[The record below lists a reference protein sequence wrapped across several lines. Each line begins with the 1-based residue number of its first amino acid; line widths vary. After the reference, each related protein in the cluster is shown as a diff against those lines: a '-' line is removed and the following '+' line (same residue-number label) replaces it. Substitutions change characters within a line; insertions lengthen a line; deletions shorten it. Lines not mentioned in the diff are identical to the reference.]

1 MDLLEVFNR
10 PIVTAFVDK
19 DVTINTIFQDGGVFV
34 STDEIVNALNLNQS
48 VISVPHLL
56 EPDYSLESN
65 YSNNIYNDIAEP
77 RFLEFDSVTARVAY
91 LNEGW
96 AAPALAQQLSG
107 VNPNQLIAKRAN
119 KYWTAQTEMRVIAS
133 AFGVFNS
140 NKTNADIVN
149 KTATPFSVE
158 AFVATRD
165 SGLSPRGVMITSTAN
180 KTKMTLAQL
189 QIPGA
194 DPSDVK
200 TVDVYNGYIVV
211 ANDKYAKL
219 ADGSTLTMLFGKD
232 AFIAASK
239 ANPRDMRVETSE
251 SRGNGGGVDVLW
263 TRRDILVHP
272 QGFNFTSAKLTGG
285 TKNQAL
291 SASLED
297 LTDATNW
304 TAAGG
309 NALTDTAIRFLVTKG

>member
-10 PIVTAFVDK
+10 PVATAFVDR
-19 DVTINTIFQDGGVFV
+19 DVTQNTIFQSGGVFV
-34 STDEIVNALNLNQS
+34 STGEVANALNLNQS

-56 EPDYSLESN
+56 EPDYNLESN
-65 YSNNIYNDIAEP
+65 YSNTIYNDIAEP
-77 RFLEFDSVTARVAY
+77 RTLDFGSVTARVAY

-96 AAPALAQQLSG
+96 AASALAMQLSG
-107 VNPNQLIAKRAN
+107 VNPNQLIATRAN
-119 KYWTAQTEMRVIAS
+119 KYWTAQMEMRTVATAMGIY
-133 AFGVFNS
+133 NS
-140 NKTNADIVN
+140 NKANATIVT

-158 AFVATRD
+158 AFISARSTTTA
-165 SGLSPRGVMITSTAN
+165 RGVMVTSSAIKN
-180 KTKMTLAQL
+180 QMALAQL
-189 QIPGA
+189 QIIGA
-194 DPSDVK
+194 NPADVK
-200 TVDVYNGYIVV
+200 TVDTYNGYIVV
-211 ANDKYAKL
+211 ANDKFTKL
-219 ADGSTLTMLFGKD
+219 ADGSTLTMIFGEG
-232 AFIAASK
+232 AFVAASK

-251 SRGNGGGVDVLW
+251 SRANGGGVDVLW

>member
-10 PIVTAFVDK
+10 PIATAFVDK
-19 DVTINTIFQDGGVFV
+19 DVTQNTIFQSGGVFV
-34 STDEIVNALNLNQS
+34 STGAVANALNLNQS

-56 EPDYSLESN
+56 EPDYNLESN
-65 YSNNIYNDIAEP
+65 YSNTIYNDIAEP
-77 RFLEFDSVTARVAY
+77 RTLDFGSVTARVAY

-96 AAPALAQQLSG
+96 VASALAMQLSG
-107 VNPNQLIAKRAN
+107 VNPNQLIATRAN
-119 KYWTAQTEMRVIAS
+119 KYWTAQMEMRTVATAMGIY
-133 AFGVFNS
+133 NS
-140 NKTNADIVN
+140 NKANAAIVT

-158 AFVATRD
+158 AFISARSTTTA
-165 SGLSPRGVMITSTAN
+165 RGVMVTSSAIKN
-180 KTKMTLAQL
+180 QMALAQL
-189 QIPGA
+189 QIIGA
-194 DPSDVK
+194 NPADVK
-200 TVDVYNGYIVV
+200 TVDIYNDYIVV
-211 ANDKYAKL
+211 ANDKYTKL
-219 ADGSTLTMLFGKD
+219 ADGSTLTMIFGEA
-232 AFIAASK
+232 AFVAASK
-239 ANPRDMRVETSE
+239 ANSRDMRVETSE
-251 SRGNGGGVDVLW
+251 SRANGGGVDVLW